1 LTLDNKL
8 ENIKTRLSTK
18 KYFDKLLQVKT
29 EDRNFFQVIIW
40 WELRRILYNIIVLI
54 AGILSIVI
62 MLTAASGRVN
72 LEPGEDFYEPIMIPI
87 FAFLCNMG
95 YTLGWLTEVF
105 IKRSLTFGPKM
116 FKRGLYFTLFW
127 IFLPSTIWVIIAIF
141 DIVKKIF

>member
-1 LTLDNKL
+1 M
-8 ENIKTRLSTK
+8 
-18 KYFDKLLQVKT
+18 KYLDKLLQVKT
-29 EDRNFFQVIIW
+29 ENRSFIQVVIW

-54 AGILSIVI
+54 GAILSIVI
-62 MLTAASGRVN
+62 MLTAASGRVQ

-105 IKRSLTFGPKM
+105 IKRNLTYGPKM

-127 IFLPSTIWVIIAIF
+127 LFLPTTILVIIAIF

>member
-1 LTLDNKL
+1 M
-8 ENIKTRLSTK
+8 
-18 KYFDKLLQVKT
+18 KYLDKLLEVKT
-29 EDRNFFQVIIW
+29 ENRNFIQVIIW

-62 MLTAASGRVN
+62 MLTAASMRIQ
-72 LEPGEDFYEPIMIPI
+72 LKPGEDFYEPIMIPI

-105 IKRSLTFGPKM
+105 IKRNLTYGPKM

-127 IFLPSTIWVIIAIF
+127 VFLPSTIWVIIALF
-141 DIVKKIF
+141 DIIKNI